1 MSGEKIMHRALEG
14 IRVLD
19 LSHVLAAPTA
29 TMFLADLGA
38 EVIHVEHPRGDD
50 AREYGPFVGPPDKNR
65 SGYFISLNRNKKSMV
80 LDLKKAKGKEILR
93 ALIAVSDILVENFR
107 PAAMSRLGFGWE
119 ELQKINPRIIYAT
132 ISGFGHDA
140 LPGYASRPFY
150 DMASQAYSGLM
161 SITGPEGGP
170 PCRVGSSIGDIIAGH
185 HAVIG
190 ILAALMH
197 RRKTGRGQHYDGS
210 MIDSLFAILENAV
223 VRYTISGEIP
233 APLGCRHPNIT
244 PFQDFKTKDAAII
257 VAIGNDALWIKF
269 CEVVGREDLAQDVR
283 FKTNPLRTENIGAL
297 IPILG
302 EILLG
307 KTTREW
313 SDVFES
319 ADLPYSPINS
329 IKDICEDPH
338 IRYRKMLVE
347 IDQPVAGK
355 MKIAGSPIRLSET
368 PGDIYAPAPLL
379 GQHSE
384 EVLRNILK
392 YGQDDIDRLKQE
404 GVINPDS
411 PEIA

>member
-1 MSGEKIMHRALEG
+1 MRALEG

-38 EVIHVEHPRGDD
+38 EVLHVEHPRGDD
-50 AREYGPFVGPPDKNR
+50 AREYGPFVGEPDRDR

-80 LDLKKAKGKEILR
+80 LDLKQEEGREILR
-93 ALIAVSDILVENFR
+93 ALMAVSDILVENFR
-107 PAAMSRLGFGWE
+107 PGTMSRLGFSWE
-119 ELQKINPRIIYAT
+119 EIQNVNPRIIYAT

-197 RRKTGRGQHYDGS
+197 RRTTGRGQHFDGS
-210 MIDSLFAILENAV
+210 MIDSLFAVLENAV
-223 VRYTISGEIP
+223 VRHTISGEIP
-233 APLGCRHPNIT
+233 EPLGCRHPTIT
-244 PFQDFKTKDAAII
+244 PFQDFKTKDGAIVVAA
-257 VAIGNDALWIKF
+257 GNDALWLKLCLAI
-269 CEVVGREDLAQDVR
+269 GREDLAGDDR
-283 FKTNPLRTENIGAL
+283 FRTNPLRTRYLRTL
-297 IPILG
+297 IP
-302 EILLG
+302 LLDEVLAA
-307 KTTREW
+307 KTTAEW
-313 SDVFES
+313 STIF
-319 ADLPYSPINS
+319 ADAEIPYSPINS

-347 IDQPVAGK
+347 IDQPAVGK
-355 MKIAGSPIRLSET
+355 IKIAGSPIHLSET
-368 PGDIYAPAPLL
+368 PGGVYAPAPLL

-384 EVLRNILK
+384 EILRNILHFSPEK
-392 YGQDDIDRLKQE
+392 IDRLRRE
-404 GVINPDS
+404 GVINPDVAAHL
-411 PEIA
+411 P

>member
-1 MSGEKIMHRALEG
+1 
-14 IRVLD
+14 
-19 LSHVLAAPTA
+19 
-29 TMFLADLGA
+29 
-38 EVIHVEHPRGDD
+38 
-50 AREYGPFVGPPDKNR
+50 
-65 SGYFISLNRNKKSMV
+65 
-80 LDLKKAKGKEILR
+80 
-93 ALIAVSDILVENFR
+93 
-107 PAAMSRLGFGWE
+107 
-119 ELQKINPRIIYAT
+119 
-132 ISGFGHDA
+132 
-140 LPGYASRPFY
+140 
-150 DMASQAYSGLM
+150 
-161 SITGPEGGP
+161 
-170 PCRVGSSIGDIIAGH
+170 
-185 HAVIG
+185 
-190 ILAALMH
+190 MH

-233 APLGCRHPNIT
+233 APLGCRHPTIT